1 MAQTGIHEAFLI
13 GRKRGREV
21 PPWLQGTLVALAVA
35 LSFGA
40 IIWTIYWWSQ
50 NALIS
55 EINKGLVRTA
65 GIAARSI
72 DPEMHR
78 TFTLPEQRDTE
89 QYKTAAQP
97 LADILIADPDIAY
110 VWTAVRIED
119 RVHFILDGTQPP
131 EPQVGVM
138 EEYADPPADL
148 LAAFD
153 TEDGIVSKP
162 YSDEWGTFVSAYMPF
177 RDAQGTVVGV
187 VGVSLTMTNYF
198 ERLHRIRNGSLFGGA
213 IGISVAVMMGI
224 GVWFNRKTDRTARDL
239 ARQLRTVNALLAVS
253 RALGSG
259 VNLDDL
265 LPVIVKQ
272 TRSVMGARH
281 GALFLYDE
289 GSGLLRRSYVD
300 GSAAAVDSM
309 KPPTGLVGRVVRTR
323 RPFNIANA
331 CADPEFDSCIDQR
344 GDGPSRAMLLQPVI
358 DRENHLLGVMQIVN
372 KLDGSEFDRDDEILL
387 GALGSQV
394 VVALDRARLTQVYV
408 EKQKMDE
415 ALKLAASIQMSM
427 LSRCFPPPGQGA
439 VEIHACLVPAKE
451 VGGDFYDFFWL
462 DKRLLAFLVAD
473 VSGKGIPA
481 ALFMA
486 KAKTL
491 VKSHANSSQDPEEIL
506 ARAND
511 DISIDN
517 DNGMFVTLLLG
528 LLDTETGQVH
538 LANAGHNHAYR
549 VSNRRMPVRV
559 EVPSGIALGVMEGM
573 PFESIRIQLEPG
585 EALHLYTDGVNE
597 AMDVDN
603 QQFDYPRMEQVL
615 QREYVSVADL
625 DDAMLAA
632 VREFADGTEQSD
644 DITLLTVRWRGG

>member
-1 MAQTGIHEAFLI
+1 MAQTGIHDALLI
-13 GRKRGREV
+13 GNRQRREIA
-21 PPWLQGTLVALAVA
+21 PWIQGAVVAFAVA
-35 LSFGA
+35 LSFSA

-72 DPEMHR
+72 DPELHR
-78 TFTLPEQRDTE
+78 KFTRPEQRDTPD
-89 QYKTAAQP
+89 YRSAARP

-110 VWTAVRIED
+110 VWTAVRIAG
-119 RVHFILDGTQPP
+119 RVYFILDGSEPP

-138 EEYADPPADL
+138 EEYSDPPADL
-148 LAAFD
+148 LAAFATD
-153 TEDGIVSKP
+153 DGIVSKP
-162 YSDEWGTFVSAYMPF
+162 YTDEWGTFVSAYMPF
-177 RDAQGTVVGV
+177 KNGQGVVGV

-198 ERLHRIRNGSLFGGA
+198 ERLHRIRNGSLFGAA
-213 IGISVAVMMGI
+213 IGFTIAVIMGI
-224 GVWFNRKTDRTARDL
+224 SVWFNRKTDRTAREL

-253 RALGSG
+253 RTLGSG

-289 GSGLLRRSYVD
+289 DSGLLRRSYVD
-300 GSAAAVDSM
+300 GSASAVDSM
-309 KPPTGLVGRVVRTR
+309 STPTGLIGRAVRTR
-323 RPFNIANA
+323 QPINIANA
-331 CADPEFDSCIDQR
+331 CSDPEFVCAIDQR
-344 GDGPSRAMLLQPVI
+344 GDGPVRAMLLQPVV
-358 DRENHLLGVMQIVN
+358 DRENRLLGVMQIVN
-372 KLDGSEFDRDDEILL
+372 KFDNSEFDRDDEILL

-427 LSRCFPPPGQGA
+427 LSRCFLPPGQGA

-462 DKRLLAFLVAD
+462 DKHLLAFLVAD

-491 VKSHANSSQDPEEIL
+491 VKAHANFSRDPEEIL
-506 ARAND
+506 ARANE

-517 DNGMFVTLLLG
+517 DNGMFVTLLFG
-528 LLDTETGQVH
+528 LLETETGQVR

-549 VSNRRMPVRV
+549 IGKGRTPVRID
-559 EVPSGIALGVMEGM
+559 VPSGIALGVMEGM
-573 PFESIRIQLEPG
+573 SFESTRIQLEPG
-585 EALHLYTDGVNE
+585 EALHLYTDGINE

-603 QQFDYPRMEQVL
+603 QQFDYPRMEAVL
-615 QREYVSVADL
+615 ERDYASVADL

-632 VREFADGTEQSD
+632 VRQFADGTEQSD
-644 DITLLTVRWRGG
+644 DITLLTVRWSGG